1 MRTLRYA
8 ALATVTVGAAA
19 VVLRRA
25 TRLRSVARGCNA
37 SSAPLSSA
45 QQPQRAASTP
55 KNQFT
60 VHPSEYPK
68 ARRDASVVDEYP
80 GGHKVPD
87 PYRWCV
93 LPPQAA
99 PRSGPHLTQ

>member
-25 TRLRSVARGCNA
+25 TRLRSVSRGCSA
-37 SSAPLSSA
+37 SSAP
-45 QQPQRAASTP
+45 QPQRAAPAP
-55 KNQFT
+55 KNHFT
-60 VHPSEYPK
+60 VHPSSEYPK

-80 GGHKVPD
+80 GGHKVAD
-87 PYRWCV
+87 P
-93 LPPQAA
+93 
-99 PRSGPHLTQ
+99 